1 MIPDHS
7 FETATGSIDYPFT
20 NDYMFRAILQK
31 DKQVLKAL
39 VSALLH
45 LDKDS
50 VKEVTITNP
59 IELGAAISDKDFILD
74 IRINLDGEKLID
86 LEMQVT
92 NQYNWPERSIS
103 YAARSFDHL
112 NSGQDY
118 SEVLTVHSIGF
129 LNYTL
134 FPEAPEFFATY
145 ELRNRKSGKLYSS
158 KFSIHVL
165 DLTKI
170 DLASEEDKKFGID
183 RWARLFM
190 AKTWEELRMVA
201 KNNPDLLQAS
211 NELYTINKDD
221 LIRQQAR
228 ARADAEFWER
238 NRNARIKRLEEAL
251 IEKDNSIAEKNSM
264 IAEKDNT
271 LAEKNSMIAEKDNAL
286 AEKDSMIAE
295 KDNALAEKDSEIHK
309 LKEELAKLKQN

>member
-45 LDKDS
+45 LEKDS

-145 ELRNRKSGKLYSS
+145 ELRNRKTGKLYSS

-170 DLASEEDKKFGID
+170 DLATKEDKKYGID

-238 NRNARIKRLEEAL
+238 NRNARIKKLEEAL
-251 IEKDNSIAEKNSM
+251 TEKDNSIAEKNAM
-264 IAEKDNT
+264 IAEKDN
-271 LAEKNSMIAEKDNAL
+271 SI
-286 AEKDSMIAE
+286 AEKDSMI
-295 KDNALAEKDSEIHK
+295 AEKDSEIHK

>member
-45 LDKDS
+45 LEKDS

-74 IRINLDGEKLID
+74 IRIDLDGEKLID

-145 ELRNRKSGKLYSS
+145 ELRNRKTGKLYSS

-170 DLASEEDKKFGID
+170 DLATKEDKKFGID

-238 NRNARIKRLEEAL
+238 NRNARIKKLEEAL

-264 IAEKDNT
+264 IAEKDNF
-271 LAEKNSMIAEKDNAL
+271 I
-286 AEKDSMIAE
+286 
-295 KDNALAEKDSEIHK
+295 AEKDSEIHK
-309 LKEELAKLKQN
+309 LKEELAKLKQNSR

>member
-31 DKQVLKAL
+31 DKHVLKAL

-45 LDKDS
+45 LEKDS
-50 VKEVTITNP
+50 VKEV
-59 IELGAAISDKDFILD
+59 
-74 IRINLDGEKLID
+74 
-86 LEMQVT
+86 
-92 NQYNWPERSIS
+92 
-103 YAARSFDHL
+103 
-112 NSGQDY
+112 
-118 SEVLTVHSIGF
+118 
-129 LNYTL
+129 
-134 FPEAPEFFATY
+134 
-145 ELRNRKSGKLYSS
+145 SS

-170 DLASEEDKKFGID
+170 DLASEEDKKYGID

-238 NRNARIKRLEEAL
+238 NRNARIKKLEEAL
-251 IEKDNSIAEKNSM
+251 I
-264 IAEKDNT
+264 
-271 LAEKNSMIAEKDNAL
+271 
-286 AEKDSMIAE
+286 E

-309 LKEELAKLKQN
+309 LKEELAKLQQNSR

>member
-74 IRINLDGEKLID
+74 IRIDLDGEKLID

-145 ELRNRKSGKLYSS
+145 ELRNKKTGKLYSS

-170 DLASEEDKKFGID
+170 DLATKEDKKFGID

-238 NRNARIKRLEEAL
+238 NRNARIKKLEEAL
-251 IEKDNSIAEKNSM
+251 IEKDNSI
-264 IAEKDNT
+264 
-271 LAEKNSMIAEKDNAL
+271 
-286 AEKDSMIAE
+286 
-295 KDNALAEKDSEIHK
+295 AEKDSEIHK
-309 LKEELAKLKQN
+309 LKEELAKLKQNSR

>member
-170 DLASEEDKKFGID
+170 DLASEEDKKYGID

-238 NRNARIKRLEEAL
+238 NRNARIKKLEEAL
-251 IEKDNSIAEKNSM
+251 IEKDNSI
-264 IAEKDNT
+264 
-271 LAEKNSMIAEKDNAL
+271 
-286 AEKDSMIAE
+286 
-295 KDNALAEKDSEIHK
+295 AEKDSEIHK

>member
-45 LDKDS
+45 LEKDS

-74 IRINLDGEKLID
+74 IRIDLDGEKLID

-145 ELRNRKSGKLYSS
+145 ELRNRKTGKLYSS

-170 DLASEEDKKFGID
+170 DLATKEDKKFGID

-238 NRNARIKRLEEAL
+238 NRNARIKKLEEAL
-251 IEKDNSIAEKNSM
+251 IEKDNSI
-264 IAEKDNT
+264 
-271 LAEKNSMIAEKDNAL
+271 
-286 AEKDSMIAE
+286 
-295 KDNALAEKDSEIHK
+295 AEKDSEIHK

>member
-45 LDKDS
+45 LEKDS

-74 IRINLDGEKLID
+74 IRIDLDGEKLID

-170 DLASEEDKKFGID
+170 DLATKEDKKYGID

-238 NRNARIKRLEEAL
+238 NRNARIKKLEEAL
-251 IEKDNSIAEKNSM
+251 IEKDNSIAEKN
-264 IAEKDNT
+264 
-271 LAEKNSMIAEKDNAL
+271 
-286 AEKDSMIAE
+286 SMIAE

-309 LKEELAKLKQN
+309 LKEELAKLKQNYR

>member
-7 FETATGSIDYPFT
+7 FETATGSIGYPFT

-45 LDKDS
+45 LEKDS

-74 IRINLDGEKLID
+74 IRIDLDGEKLID

-145 ELRNRKSGKLYSS
+145 ELRNRKTGKLYSS

-238 NRNARIKRLEEAL
+238 NRNARIKKLEEAL
-251 IEKDNSIAEKNSM
+251 
-264 IAEKDNT
+264 T
-271 LAEKNSMIAEKDNAL
+271 
-286 AEKDSMIAE
+286 
-295 KDNALAEKDSEIHK
+295 EKDSEIHK
-309 LKEELAKLKQN
+309 LKEELAKLKQNSR

>member
-31 DKQVLKAL
+31 DKHVLKAL

-45 LDKDS
+45 LEKDS

-170 DLASEEDKKFGID
+170 DLATKEDKKFGID

-238 NRNARIKRLEEAL
+238 NRNARIKKPA
-251 IEKDNSIAEKNSM
+251 SGS
-264 IAEKDNT
+264 
-271 LAEKNSMIAEKDNAL
+271 
-286 AEKDSMIAE
+286 
-295 KDNALAEKDSEIHK
+295 
-309 LKEELAKLKQN
+309 

>member
-45 LDKDS
+45 LEKDS

-74 IRINLDGEKLID
+74 IRIDLDGEKLID

-238 NRNARIKRLEEAL
+238 NRNARIKKLEKAL

-271 LAEKNSMIAEKDNAL
+271 LAEKNSMIAEKD
-286 AEKDSMIAE
+286 
-295 KDNALAEKDSEIHK
+295 SEIHK
-309 LKEELAKLKQN
+309 LKEELAKLKQNSR

>member
-45 LDKDS
+45 LEKDS

-238 NRNARIKRLEEAL
+238 NRNARIKKLEEAL
-251 IEKDNSIAEKNSM
+251 LEKDNSIAEKNSM
-264 IAEKDNT
+264 IAEKDNF
-271 LAEKNSMIAEKDNAL
+271 I
-286 AEKDSMIAE
+286 
-295 KDNALAEKDSEIHK
+295 AEKDSEIHK
-309 LKEELAKLKQN
+309 LKEELAKLKQNSR

>member
-45 LDKDS
+45 LEKDS

-145 ELRNRKSGKLYSS
+145 ELRNRKTGKLYSS

-170 DLASEEDKKFGID
+170 DLATKEDKKFGID

-238 NRNARIKRLEEAL
+238 NRNARIKKLEEAL

-286 AEKDSMIAE
+286 AEKDS
-295 KDNALAEKDSEIHK
+295 EIHK
-309 LKEELAKLKQN
+309 LKEELAKLKQNSR

>member
-170 DLASEEDKKFGID
+170 DLASEEDKKYGID

-238 NRNARIKRLEEAL
+238 NRNARIKKLEEAL

-264 IAEKDNT
+264 IAEKD
-271 LAEKNSMIAEKDNAL
+271 
-286 AEKDSMIAE
+286 
-295 KDNALAEKDSEIHK
+295 SEIHK

>member
-145 ELRNRKSGKLYSS
+145 ELRNRKTGKLYSS

-170 DLASEEDKKFGID
+170 DLATKEDKKFGID

-238 NRNARIKRLEEAL
+238 NRNARIKKLEEAL
-251 IEKDNSIAEKNSM
+251 IEKDSM
-264 IAEKDNT
+264 IAAKDNF
-271 LAEKNSMIAEKDNAL
+271 I
-286 AEKDSMIAE
+286 
-295 KDNALAEKDSEIHK
+295 AEKDSEIHK
-309 LKEELAKLKQN
+309 LKEELAKLKQNSR

>member
-1 MIPDHS
+1 MFPDHS

-45 LDKDS
+45 LEKDS

-74 IRINLDGEKLID
+74 IRIDLDGEKLID

-170 DLASEEDKKFGID
+170 DLASEEDKKYGID
-183 RWARLFM
+183 RWARLFK

-238 NRNARIKRLEEAL
+238 NRNARIKKLEEAL
-251 IEKDNSIAEKNSM
+251 TEKDNSIAEKNAM
-264 IAEKDNT
+264 I
-271 LAEKNSMIAEKDNAL
+271 
-286 AEKDSMIAE
+286 
-295 KDNALAEKDSEIHK
+295 AEKDSEIHK

>member
-45 LDKDS
+45 LEKDS

-145 ELRNRKSGKLYSS
+145 ELRNRKTGKLYSS

-170 DLASEEDKKFGID
+170 DLATKEDKKFGID

-211 NELYTINKDD
+211 NELYPINKDD

-238 NRNARIKRLEEAL
+238 NRNARIKKLEEDL
-251 IEKDNSIAEKNSM
+251 IEKDKSI
-264 IAEKDNT
+264 
-271 LAEKNSMIAEKDNAL
+271 
-286 AEKDSMIAE
+286 
-295 KDNALAEKDSEIHK
+295 AEKDSEIHK
-309 LKEELAKLKQN
+309 LKEELAKLKQNSR

>member
-45 LDKDS
+45 LDKNS

-170 DLASEEDKKFGID
+170 DLASEEDKKYGID

-238 NRNARIKRLEEAL
+238 NRNARIKKLEEAL

-286 AEKDSMIAE
+286 AEKDS
-295 KDNALAEKDSEIHK
+295 EIHK
-309 LKEELAKLKQN
+309 LKEELAKLKQNSR

>member
-170 DLASEEDKKFGID
+170 DLASEEDKKYGID

-264 IAEKDNT
+264 IAEKDN
-271 LAEKNSMIAEKDNAL
+271 AL

-309 LKEELAKLKQN
+309 LKEELAKLQQNSR

>member
-31 DKQVLKAL
+31 DKHVLKAL

-45 LDKDS
+45 LEKDS

-170 DLASEEDKKFGID
+170 DLASEEDKKYGID

-238 NRNARIKRLEEAL
+238 NRNARIKKLEEAL
-251 IEKDNSIAEKNSM
+251 IEKDSM
-264 IAEKDNT
+264 IAAKDNF
-271 LAEKNSMIAEKDNAL
+271 I
-286 AEKDSMIAE
+286 
-295 KDNALAEKDSEIHK
+295 AEKDSEIHK
-309 LKEELAKLKQN
+309 LKEELAKLKQNSR

>member
-45 LDKDS
+45 LEKDS

-170 DLASEEDKKFGID
+170 DLASEEDKKYGID

-238 NRNARIKRLEEAL
+238 NRNARIKKLEEAL
-251 IEKDNSIAEKNSM
+251 IEKDNSIAEKN
-264 IAEKDNT
+264 
-271 LAEKNSMIAEKDNAL
+271 
-286 AEKDSMIAE
+286 SMIAE

-309 LKEELAKLKQN
+309 LKEELAKLKQNSR

>member
-45 LDKDS
+45 LEKDS

-145 ELRNRKSGKLYSS
+145 ELRNRKTGKLYSS

-170 DLASEEDKKFGID
+170 DLATKEDKKFGID

-238 NRNARIKRLEEAL
+238 NRNARIKKLEEAL
-251 IEKDNSIAEKNSM
+251 TEKDNSIAEKNAM
-264 IAEKDNT
+264 IAEKDN
-271 LAEKNSMIAEKDNAL
+271 SI
-286 AEKDSMIAE
+286 AEKDSMI
-295 KDNALAEKDSEIHK
+295 AEKDSEIHK

>member
-45 LDKDS
+45 LEKDS

-238 NRNARIKRLEEAL
+238 NRNARIKKLEEAL
-251 IEKDNSIAEKNSM
+251 IEKDNSI
-264 IAEKDNT
+264 
-271 LAEKNSMIAEKDNAL
+271 
-286 AEKDSMIAE
+286 
-295 KDNALAEKDSEIHK
+295 AEKDSEIHK

>member
-31 DKQVLKAL
+31 DKHVLKAL

-45 LDKDS
+45 LEKDS

-74 IRINLDGEKLID
+74 IRINLDGEKLIE

-170 DLASEEDKKFGID
+170 DLASEEDKKYGID

-238 NRNARIKRLEEAL
+238 NRNARIKKLEEAL
-251 IEKDNSIAEKNSM
+251 IEKDSM
-264 IAEKDNT
+264 IAAKDNF
-271 LAEKNSMIAEKDNAL
+271 I
-286 AEKDSMIAE
+286 
-295 KDNALAEKDSEIHK
+295 AEKDSEIHK
-309 LKEELAKLKQN
+309 LKEELAKLKQNSR

>member
-45 LDKDS
+45 LEKDS

-74 IRINLDGEKLID
+74 IRIDLDGEKLID

-145 ELRNRKSGKLYSS
+145 ELRNRKTGKLYSS

-170 DLASEEDKKFGID
+170 DLATKEDKKFGID

-286 AEKDSMIAE
+286 AEKDS
-295 KDNALAEKDSEIHK
+295 EIHK
-309 LKEELAKLKQN
+309 LKEELAKLKQNSR

>member
-1 MIPDHS
+1 MFPDHS

-45 LDKDS
+45 LEKDS

-74 IRINLDGEKLID
+74 IRIDLDGEKLID

-170 DLASEEDKKFGID
+170 DLATKEDKKFGID

-238 NRNARIKRLEEAL
+238 NRNARIKKLEEAL
-251 IEKDNSIAEKNSM
+251 TEKDNSIAEKNAM
-264 IAEKDNT
+264 I
-271 LAEKNSMIAEKDNAL
+271 
-286 AEKDSMIAE
+286 
-295 KDNALAEKDSEIHK
+295 AEKDSEIHK

>member
-74 IRINLDGEKLID
+74 IRIDLDGEKLID

-145 ELRNRKSGKLYSS
+145 ELRNKKTGKLYSS

-170 DLASEEDKKFGID
+170 DLATKEDKKFGID

-238 NRNARIKRLEEAL
+238 NRNARIKKLEEAL
-251 IEKDNSIAEKNSM
+251 IEKDNSI
-264 IAEKDNT
+264 
-271 LAEKNSMIAEKDNAL
+271 
-286 AEKDSMIAE
+286 
-295 KDNALAEKDSEIHK
+295 AEKDSEIHK

>member
-45 LDKDS
+45 LEKDS

-74 IRINLDGEKLID
+74 IRIDLDGEKLID

-170 DLASEEDKKFGID
+170 DLATKEDKKYGID

-238 NRNARIKRLEEAL
+238 NRNARIKKLEKAL
-251 IEKDNSIAEKNSM
+251 IEKDNSI
-264 IAEKDNT
+264 
-271 LAEKNSMIAEKDNAL
+271 
-286 AEKDSMIAE
+286 
-295 KDNALAEKDSEIHK
+295 AEKDSEIHK
-309 LKEELAKLKQN
+309 LKEELAKFKQNSR

>member
-45 LDKDS
+45 LEKDS

-74 IRINLDGEKLID
+74 IRIDLDGEKLID

-170 DLASEEDKKFGID
+170 DLATKEDKKYGID

-238 NRNARIKRLEEAL
+238 NRNARIKKLEEAL

-264 IAEKDNT
+264 IAEKDNF
-271 LAEKNSMIAEKDNAL
+271 I

-309 LKEELAKLKQN
+309 LKEELAKLKQNSR